1 LIDVVS
7 QIQRQKSDL
16 RKRVTREFIE
26 LANFDFSELD
36 LRGSWLQFQRLL
48 RDHCR
53 LLVSGRPDHSGLDR
67 RRVPEDIIWVQSVV
81 RRALP
86 SLVREG
92 HPPKLTLKE
101 MMDHAEH
108 VFFSWT
114 YAIEGPPRKYTVA
127 SEYHDLIFWEVL
139 EVDWGRVKK
148 CGCGCDLYFWDN
160 ARNRTGKHFPGHGA
174 RVRKR
179 RERAK
184 HVTV

>member
-1 LIDVVS
+1 MNDVRILHLRCLIDVVS

-81 RRALP
+81 
-86 SLVREG
+86 
-92 HPPKLTLKE
+92 
-101 MMDHAEH
+101 MDHAEH